1 MAYIQKVV
9 NKKGEVKY
17 KIKVSCGYD
26 LNNNQITHTMTYT
39 PTATTPRKIEKEVQ
53 QQAVL
58 FEQQCRNIKNDRK
71 VKFAE
76 LADEWLELEEDKGQL
91 KTATLELYKGFRDRT
106 YKCIGHLMI
115 QKIRRKDIQNLVNT
129 LAYGYDG
136 RKKLREKSQKNY
148 ICFVSD
154 VFNYAVVNELI
165 EDSPCHRLDFIASPK
180 KARQFYS
187 LEEEINLLSLLENRG
202 AILTYRVCYLFLIM
216 LGLRIG
222 ECLGIEWSDI
232 DFAKGTVFIQRNSQ
246 YKNKSTGIY
255 TTTPKTKSSIRC
267 LTLPQEILDILPV
280 LKAQQEDNRSKCGDL
295 WINSDRLFCNDFGK
309 PIHPNQPYNYLKRFC
324 EREKIEF
331 KALHSF
337 RHSLVTNL
345 IHSNVDVT
353 TISNIVGHIN
363 GNVTL
368 SVYAHEFKEATAFGC
383 NVMSDLL
390 NQQKKQAKTMSE

>member
-1 MAYIQKVV
+1 MAYIKKTV

-26 LNNNQITHTMTYT
+26 INNNQITHTMTYT

-58 FEQQCRNIKNDRK
+58 FEQQCRNTKNDRK

-76 LADEWLELEEDKGQL
+76 LADEWLELEESKGKL
-91 KTATLELYKGFRDRT
+91 KRSTLELYKSCKKRT
-106 YKCIGHLMI
+106 YNCIGHMAI
-115 QKIRRKDIQNLVNT
+115 QKIRRADIQNLVNT
-129 LAYGYDG
+129 LAYGLDKK
-136 RKKLREKSQKNY
+136 RKLGEKSQKNY

-154 VFNYAVVNELI
+154 VFNYAIINELI
-165 EDSPCHRLDFIASPK
+165 EKSPCYRLDYICSPK
-180 KARQFYS
+180 KIRKIYS
-187 LEEEINLLSLLENRG
+187 IDEEIKLLNLLEERNALLM
-202 AILTYRVCYLFLIM
+202 YRVCYLFLIM

-232 DFAKGTVFIQRNSQ
+232 DFDKGTVFIQRNSQ

-255 TTTPKTKSSIRC
+255 TTTPKTKSSVRC

-295 WINSDRLFCNDFGK
+295 WINSNRLFCNDFGK

-368 SVYAHEFKEATAFGC
+368 SVYAHEFKEATAYGC
-383 NVMSDLL
+383 NVMSNLL
-390 NQQKKQAKTMSE
+390 NSQREKCEKTA